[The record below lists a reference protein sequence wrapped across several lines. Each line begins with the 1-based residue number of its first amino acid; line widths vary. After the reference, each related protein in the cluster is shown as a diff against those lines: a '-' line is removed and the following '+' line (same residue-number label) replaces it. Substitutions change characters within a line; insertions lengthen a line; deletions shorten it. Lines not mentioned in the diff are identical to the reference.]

1 LSKRRVKMSASNTSG
16 TLTRRKWAVWIALC
30 ASLASAQD
38 LKYDITPLFGGIFG
52 GTLNLE
58 QQGLPNVE
66 AHLGDNITY
75 GLAGG
80 IRFDGEDCEDCSLIE
95 FRWMRQ
101 GTHVGLQYNNPLV
114 VTPTAFPSPR
124 PYVTINDFLGD
135 FTHEFRIED
144 VASIKPF
151 VTATLGA
158 ALLGT
163 PVSSETKFT
172 FGIGAGMNIFPA
184 RHWGFRIQ
192 AEYLPIVMHANLQR
206 LYCFGG
212 CIVIL
217 SGGVMNQFQV
227 TIGPSFRF

>member
-1 LSKRRVKMSASNTSG
+1 MSASSTSG
-16 TLTRRKWAVWIALC
+16 TLTRRKWAVWIALY
-30 ASLASAQD
+30 ASVASAQD
-38 LKYDITPLFGGIFG
+38 LKYEITPLFGGIFG
-52 GTLNLE
+52 GTMDLE
-58 QQGLPNVE
+58 QQGLPNVD

-75 GLAGG
+75 GVAGG

-101 GTHVGLQYNNPLV
+101 GTHVGFQSNPLV
-114 VTPTAFPSPR
+114 VTPTAFSSFR

-135 FTHEFRIED
+135 FTHEFSIED

-163 PVSSETKFT
+163 PASSETKFV

-184 RHWGFRIQ
+184 RHWGVRIQ
-192 AEYLPIVMHANLQR
+192 AEYLPIVMHGELQR

-217 SGGVMNQFQV
+217 GGGVMNQFQV